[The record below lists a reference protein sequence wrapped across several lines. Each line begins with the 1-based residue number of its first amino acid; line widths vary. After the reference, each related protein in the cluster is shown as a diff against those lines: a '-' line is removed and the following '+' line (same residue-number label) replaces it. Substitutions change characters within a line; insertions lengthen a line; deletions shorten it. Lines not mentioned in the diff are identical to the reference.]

1 MQHWLVGLQAAL
13 VVTGASLSAGAR
25 DGDEAEMKRKT
36 ATTRDGGTTEVVAH
50 RGASAYAPENTLA
63 AFQLAA
69 EMGAEWFELDA
80 QLSGDGV
87 PVVIHDGTLDRTT
100 DMEGPVQGLT
110 VAQIREADAGSK
122 KGPEFSGERIPLL
135 SEALAFAWR
144 RIGVY
149 LEIKSAA
156 GGELGGRSPLEAVQ
170 EVLAVYPNLDQLEE
184 GPFRTA
190 CEREAALV
198 QAIVRDIRATDSAAD
213 VLIQSFSPIACAMA
227 RLEAPGV
234 PVALLG
240 GGCEED
246 VAWEAF
252 VAVGRAMEVD
262 SFSVDMR
269 SLSEARIR
277 ALHDE
282 GFGVAVYTIND
293 DAVMAQLVAW
303 GADRIITDRP
313 DACLKVT
320 RGE

>member
-13 VVTGASLSAGAR
+13 VVTGASLSAGAQ
-25 DGDEAEMKRKT
+25 DGGEAEMERKM

-69 EMGAEWFELDA
+69 EMGAEWFELDTH
-80 QLSGDGV
+80 LSGDGV
-87 PVVIHDGTLDRTT
+87 PVVIHDGTLERTT
-100 DMEGPVQGLT
+100 GMEGAVQGLT
-110 VAQIREADAGSK
+110 VAQIREIDAGSK
-122 KGPEFSGERIPLL
+122 KGPEFAGERIPLL

-156 GGELGGRSPLEAVQ
+156 GGDLGGRSPLEAVQ
-170 EVLAVYPNLDQLEE
+170 EVLAVYPNLDRLEE

-198 QAIVRDIRATDSAAD
+198 QAVVRDIRATDSAED
-213 VLIQSFSPIACAMA
+213 VLIQSFSAIACAMA
-227 RLEAPGV
+227 RREAPDT

-240 GGCEED
+240 GGHEED
-246 VAWEAF
+246 AAWEAF
-252 VAVGRAMEVD
+252 VAVGRAMDVD
-262 SFSVDMR
+262 SFSVDMK
-269 SLSEARIR
+269 SLSEDRIQ

-293 DAVMAQLVAW
+293 DAVMAQLVGW

>member
-13 VVTGASLSAGAR
+13 IVTCARLSAGAQ
-25 DGDEAEMKRKT
+25 DGGEVEMERKL

-69 EMGAEWFELDA
+69 EMGAEWFELDTH
-80 QLSGDGV
+80 LSADGV
-87 PVVIHDGTLDRTT
+87 PVVIHDGTLERTT
-100 DMEGPVQGLT
+100 DTEGSVEGLT
-110 VAQIREADAGSK
+110 VAQIRQIDVGSK
-122 KGPEFSGERIPLL
+122 KGPEFAGERIPLL

-149 LEIKSAA
+149 IELKSAA
-156 GGELGGRSPLEAVQ
+156 GGELGGRSPLEAVR

-198 QAIVRDIRATDSAAD
+198 QAVVRDIRATDSAAD
-213 VLIQSFSPIACAMA
+213 VLIQSFSPIVCAIA
-227 RLEAPGV
+227 RREAPEI

-240 GGCEED
+240 AGYEED
-246 VAWEAF
+246 AAWEAF
-252 VAVGRAMEVD
+252 VGIGRAMDVD
-262 SFSVDMR
+262 SFSVDMK
-269 SLSEARIR
+269 SLSETRIQT
-277 ALHDE
+277 LHDE
-282 GFGVAVYTIND
+282 GYGVAVYTIND
-293 DAVMAQLVAW
+293 EAAMARLVGW